1 MTTNST
7 INKKRILKNTGYLY
21 LRMLLTIIVGLYA
34 SRVLLEKLGFE
45 DYGIYYVVGGVI
57 ILFSF
62 LSAALNSATQRF
74 LSVELGR
81 NNTERLSKVFGTSIY
96 IYILLAVMVFV
107 LAETVGLWFLNSQMN
122 FPERRMKAVNWVY
135 QITIITFILNTLR
148 TPYNAGI
155 ISYERMSFYA
165 LTSIFEAVT
174 KLLIIYLIDKSH
186 IDKLIFY
193 AILVMAVSFVL
204 LIWSVLYCHKYFPYF
219 RFIKN
224 ADKSCFKEMFSFSGW
239 SLFGSFASVGASQGT
254 NILLNIFCG
263 VLINAGMGIANQ
275 VTNVVNQFVS
285 NFQVAFQPQIVKG
298 YSNNEI
304 ENVKKMVYLTSR
316 MSFYLLFVISIPFF
330 INADYILKLWLN
342 DVPDYAS
349 AFTSYMLLS
358 LLMETVS
365 APLYITVQATG
376 KIKSYQI
383 IVSILLLSNLAIGY
397 ILLKSGLNPISVVIV
412 RCVITLVLLI
422 YRVIVA
428 SKILN
433 FNVFNYVKVVIIKL
447 VIVSVTAYLFS
458 YNLPKMII
466 IPQFIYIACTSI
478 TTLLIIFLIG
488 LSRSEKNILYNMIRS
503 KIKK

>member
-1 MTTNST
+1 
-7 INKKRILKNTGYLY
+7 
-21 LRMLLTIIVGLYA
+21 
-34 SRVLLEKLGFE
+34 
-45 DYGIYYVVGGVI
+45 
-57 ILFSF
+57 
-62 LSAALNSATQRF
+62 
-74 LSVELGR
+74 
-81 NNTERLSKVFGTSIY
+81 
-96 IYILLAVMVFV
+96 
-107 LAETVGLWFLNSQMN
+107 
-122 FPERRMKAVNWVY
+122 
-135 QITIITFILNTLR
+135 
-148 TPYNAGI
+148 
-155 ISYERMSFYA
+155 
-165 LTSIFEAVT
+165 
-174 KLLIIYLIDKSH
+174 
-186 IDKLIFY
+186 
-193 AILVMAVSFVL
+193 
-204 LIWSVLYCHKYFPYF
+204 
-219 RFIKN
+219 
-224 ADKSCFKEMFSFSGW
+224 
-239 SLFGSFASVGASQGT
+239 
-254 NILLNIFCG
+254 
-263 VLINAGMGIANQ
+263 
-275 VTNVVNQFVS
+275 
-285 NFQVAFQPQIVKG
+285 
-298 YSNNEI
+298 
-304 ENVKKMVYLTSR
+304 

-433 FNVFNYVKVVIIKL
+433 FDVFNYVKVVIIKL

-458 YNLPKMII
+458 YNLQKMII